1 MAIVVVVV
9 LSTAS
14 AGAAGGSET
23 KLTPSDAAGHDQFGA
38 DVAVSGDTIV
48 VGAPLV
54 SAAYVYSPDGSGGHD
69 EIKLTPSDA
78 PTGQDFGR
86 SVALFGSTIAVGD
99 PFDSTAGLSSGAAY
113 VFSPDG
119 SGGYDR
125 VKLTASDGAAFDDFG
140 RSVAVSVDTIVVGA
154 PRDDEGA
161 GSVYVF
167 TPNGLGGY
175 EETKLTAPETE
186 PGDAFGEAVAMW
198 GDTIVVGAPGDD
210 DNGDSSG
217 SVYRFAADRFGVFH
231 AIELAASDGAAGDLF
246 GGSVAISGTTIVV
259 GASGDDGPGDQSGSA
274 YVFSAVRSGGY
285 RQTKLTAS
293 DGAPSNGFGWSVAVS
308 GRTVVVGAPFDDDA
322 GLWSGAAYV
331 YRPDRS
337 GRYQSTKLIASDATW
352 GDQFGES
359 VAASPQAIVVGAAV
373 NDLAEP
379 LHSGAAYLFTS

>member
-1 MAIVVVVV
+1 V
-9 LSTAS
+9 
-14 AGAAGGSET
+14 SET

-38 DVAVSGDTIV
+38 AVAVSGDTVV

-54 SAAYVYSPDGSGGHD
+54 GAAYVYSPDGSGGHD
-69 EIKLTPSDA
+69 EIKLTPSDV

-86 SVALFGSTIAVGD
+86 SVDVSGRTIVVGD
-99 PFDSTAGLSSGAAY
+99 PFDSDAGSQSGAAY
-113 VFSPDG
+113 VFTPDG

-125 VKLTASDGAAFDDFG
+125 VKLTVSDGAANDRFG
-140 RSVAVSVDTIVVGA
+140 RSVAVSGETIVVGA
-154 PRDDEGA
+154 PGDGEPAFGS

-167 TPNGLGGY
+167 IPDGVGGY
-175 EETKLTAPETE
+175 RETKLTAP
-186 PGDAFGEAVAMW
+186 DAESDDNFGEAVATW
-198 GDTIVVGAPGDD
+198 GDTIVVGSPGDD